1 MTDTILCH
9 TEDQILIIRIN
20 RPEVM
25 NALDPATHLA
35 MSDALDAFE
44 EDDHLRVAI
53 ITGAGKKAFCAGGD
67 ISVMSEAKT
76 DADYAVPESGYGGMT
91 RRRCRKPVIA
101 AVNGFA
107 FGGGFEIVLACHL
120 AIAAEDAVFSLPE
133 PLIGTAA
140 VAGGLHRLP
149 RYLASKTAYELL
161 LTAKQISAFEALTL
175 GLVNEVV
182 AQENVLSKAIEMA
195 ERICRCAP
203 LAIEATLEVVQEGL
217 SYSDEFTAMDAQYH
231 DVFPSIRRMMLSQD
245 THEGLKAFIE
255 KRRPNWSGK

>member
-91 RRRCRKPVIA
+91 RRRCKKPVIA

-120 AIAAEDAVFSLPE
+120 AIAAEDAMPVNFNQILFT
-133 PLIGTAA
+133 GTMEECKLRMDPP
-140 VAGGLHRLP
+140 GL
-149 RYLASKTAYELL
+149 
-161 LTAKQISAFEALTL
+161 
-175 GLVNEVV
+175 
-182 AQENVLSKAIEMA
+182 
-195 ERICRCAP
+195 
-203 LAIEATLEVVQEGL
+203 EG
-217 SYSDEFTAMDAQYH
+217 S
-231 DVFPSIRRMMLSQD
+231 
-245 THEGLKAFIE
+245 IE
-255 KRRPNWSGK
+255 KKNQIKVAS

>member
-1 MTDTILCH
+1 MTNTVLSH
-9 TEDQILIIRIN
+9 TEGQILIIRIN

-25 NALDPATHLA
+25 NALDPETHQA
-35 MSDALDAFE
+35 MSDILDTF
-44 EDDHLRVAI
+44 EDDDDLRVAI
-53 ITGAGKKAFCAGGD
+53 IAGTGNKAFCSGGD
-67 ISVMSEAKT
+67 ISVMNEAKT
-76 DADYAVPESGYGGMT
+76 EDDYAVPASGYGGMT
-91 RRRCRKPVIA
+91 RRRCKKPVIA
-101 AVNGFA
+101 AVNGLA

-149 RYLASKTAYELL
+149 RYMPSKAAFELL
-161 LTAKQISAFEALTL
+161 LTAKQITAFEALTL
-175 GLVNEVV
+175 GLINDVVPNEH
-182 AQENVLSKAIEMA
+182 VLGKAIELA

-203 LAIEATLEVVQEGL
+203 LAIQATLEVVQDGL
-217 SYSDEFTAMDAQYH
+217 GYPDEFAAMDAQYRGE
-231 DVFPSIRRMMLSQD
+231 FPSIKTMMLSQD